1 MHSFSEISAKRLA
14 TCDPRL
20 IELMNRAIRVT
31 EIDFG
36 IAEGHRSVEKQQ
48 EYFKAGKSRID
59 GIKTIGKH
67 NYNPSRAVD
76 IYGYVNGKADYS
88 EPVMRYLAELI
99 LSIAGEMSIRVQW
112 GGNWKTFVDMPHFEL
127 I

>member
-1 MHSFSEISAKRLA
+1 
-14 TCDPRL
+14 
-20 IELMNRAIRVT
+20 MNRAIRVT

-36 IAEGHRSVEKQQ
+36 IAEGHRTTEKQL

-59 GIKTIGKH
+59 GIKVVGKH
-67 NYNPSRAVD
+67 NYKPSRAVD
-76 IYGYVNGKADYS
+76 IYAYVNGKADYS
-88 EPVMRYLAELI
+88 EHSMMYLAELI

-112 GGNWKTFVDMPHFEL
+112 GGNWKTFIDMPHFEL